1 MEERLRRTS
10 KDRRTVVSG
19 RVIAFS
25 LQPIGAAQRDYEGI
39 EAWALGQDLES
50 RLCYKGISMNEIEK
64 RFRNRIVL
72 IVSGGGIALL
82 LLAWGLVKGVLQ
94 GRTVA
99 IAGAV
104 LWIAMSV
111 AILSLLRMYRRTD
124 AEFRT
129 TLVAGGVDIAA
140 LDRDRAIK
148 NVRALKRGIIF
159 MALLL
164 PYGLWQTRGVPFLP
178 RAAGMSANLMT
189 IGVLALSLVRA
200 KKKLKNPD

>member
-1 MEERLRRTS
+1 MERL
-10 KDRRTVVSG
+10 
-19 RVIAFS
+19 
-25 LQPIGAAQRDYEGI
+25 P
-39 EAWALGQDLES
+39 
-50 RLCYKGISMNEIEK
+50 CYNIISMSEIEK

-72 IVSGGGIALL
+72 IIGGGGAVLL

-94 GRTVA
+94 VRTVA
-99 IAGAV
+99 IAGTV

-111 AILSLLRMYRRTD
+111 AILSLLRMYRRADT
-124 AEFRT
+124 EFRT
-129 TLVAGGVDIAA
+129 ALLAGGVDIAA
-140 LDRDRAIK
+140 LDRERAIK

-164 PYGLWQTRGVPFLP
+164 PYGLWQTRGVPIFP